1 MSDSQHHSSSTS
13 GIDENVFTFAKGIPG
28 FPDIT
33 SYTYTQQVGSFSI
46 LQPVGQPEISFILL
60 DPFAYF
66 PEYQVEIAE
75 DVIEELQIKSEENVV
90 VRNIVSWNKLPQ
102 HRTVN
107 LVAPIIFNLDT
118 MQAKQI
124 ILQNTDY
131 TIRHPLQPN
140 KSEGD
145 EG

>member
-1 MSDSQHHSSSTS
+1 MSDSQLNPSSMP
-13 GIDENVFTFAKGIPG
+13 DQNENVFTFAKGIPG
-28 FPDIT
+28 FPEIT

-46 LQPVGQPEISFILL
+46 LQPVDQSEISFILL

-66 PEYQVEIAE
+66 PQYEVEIPE
-75 DVIEELQIKSEENVV
+75 DVIGELQITNEEKVV

-140 KSEGD
+140 KTEGD

>member
-1 MSDSQHHSSSTS
+1 MSDSQLNPSIVSDN
-13 GIDENVFTFAKGIPG
+13 DEQVFTFAKGIPG
-28 FPDIT
+28 FSEIT
-33 SYTYTQQVGSFSI
+33 SYTYVQQITPFSI
-46 LQPVGQPEISFILL
+46 LQSVQQPEISFILL

-66 PEYQVEIAE
+66 QQYEVEIPE
-75 DVIEELQIKSEENVV
+75 DVIDELGIASEDKVV
-90 VRNIVSWNKLPQ
+90 VRNIVSWNKVPQ

-131 TIRHPLQPN
+131 TIRHPLQPV
-140 KSEGD
+140 KAEGD